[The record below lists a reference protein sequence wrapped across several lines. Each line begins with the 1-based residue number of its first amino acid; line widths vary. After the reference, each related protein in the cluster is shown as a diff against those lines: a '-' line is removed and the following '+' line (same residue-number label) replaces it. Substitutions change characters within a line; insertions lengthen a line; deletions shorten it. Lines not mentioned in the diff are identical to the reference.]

1 MYNKFIIV
9 IVEPGHVG
17 VSDEGDYLCV
27 ALVIV
32 SELSLV
38 LFRKLE
44 IKYFISESI
53 YKFNALEFWKKVQSN
68 SDVLLFLNLI
78 WMILGCP
85 LVTKQ

>member
-1 MYNKFIIV
+1 
-9 IVEPGHVG
+9 VEPEHVG
-17 VSDEGDYLCV
+17 VCDEGDYLCGV
-27 ALVIV
+27 LVSV

-44 IKYFISESI
+44 IEYFISESI
-53 YKFNALEFWKKVQSN
+53 YKFNVLEFWIKVQSN